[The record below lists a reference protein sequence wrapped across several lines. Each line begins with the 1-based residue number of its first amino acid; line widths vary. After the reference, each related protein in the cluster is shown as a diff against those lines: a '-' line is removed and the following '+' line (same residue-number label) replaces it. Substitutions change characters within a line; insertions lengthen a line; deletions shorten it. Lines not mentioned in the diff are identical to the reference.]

1 MTELYSWVTDNTRK
15 FMKKGYLTGQSVEE
29 RCEEISTA
37 FRNNLIKMGL
47 DEKTANELYE
57 EHSLYLAEG
66 LYSKSTPVW
75 VSYGNDRGLPI
86 ACYNSHVP
94 DNMDGIMYAAGEIGM
109 LTKLGGGTSAYLGDI
124 RPRGTPITGNGEAD
138 GPAHFARLY
147 NAVMQVARQGSRR
160 GYLAAYL
167 DATHPDIGEFL
178 KIGSD
183 SSDIQNI
190 TTGVCFSDLFMK
202 NAYQGVG
209 NASEVLAEFH
219 KARGH
224 TGYPYALFTD
234 NANRGRP
241 QVYKDLGLE
250 IKSSNLCMVG
260 SDRVVSSNGYL
271 TAKELY
277 ELDKELI
284 LFDGVKPVKASKMML
299 REKDADVY
307 TITLANG
314 MKHSVTKYHGI
325 PVVDG
330 KDSYIRKECKDLVIG
345 DKVLIQT
352 QKGLFGNLDM
362 QQEAFLLG
370 MYQSDGTQ
378 HKDTIMLDVWE
389 NDFDLID
396 EIQKSFNYIHY
407 KYGCDVYNIID
418 TGGVVVGSRNRTP
431 AQFVDCSISN
441 GTVAKKRLSS
451 KTLKKAL
458 NFEKGYIP
466 DWIWE
471 ANEATQWQYVRGL
484 LYADGAVHMS
494 SSNGAPIQLAYT
506 DISKKFLE
514 ELQILFQNL
523 GLQTSIRL
531 LRVGGET
538 LLPDGKGSQKYYTI
552 KDAYQ
557 LIVDNKNDALS
568 IEDNTGFLSRKGIV
582 LEDRE
587 YRDNTK
593 KAYEVVSIEYV
604 GKEDVYCPTVYTN
617 EHVFVAQGMLT
628 FNCNE
633 IMLPSTDDESFVCVL
648 SSMNLTKWNH
658 PKFAR
663 AVRVLIYFLDTVIYE
678 SIEKLKKL
686 REKHKY
692 HFLDRIERFLTR
704 HRALGMG
711 VLGWHH
717 LLQSKMIPFESR
729 DAARLNVE
737 VFKLL
742 QTESYAASKELAQ
755 WFGEPELLKGY
766 GMRNTTTM
774 AIAPTK
780 SSSFILGNV
789 SEGIQPELS
798 NCYLA
803 DLAKE
808 TVVVKNPYLEE
819 WLESV
824 GRNTVDVW
832 ESIQLHAGSIG
843 QFDWIPDHI
852 KDVFKTFPE
861 INPKAVIDQ
870 AATRQVYIDQGQSL
884 NLIFH
889 PDVTAGEIN
898 HLFYYAWQMGIKG
911 LYYQIG
917 MSAVQAHNT
926 KKLNMKTC
934 SSCEG

>member
-1 MTELYSWVTDNTRK
+1 MTELYSWVTENTRK

-29 RCEEISTA
+29 RCEELSSA
-37 FRNNLIKMGL
+37 FRKNLIKMGL
-47 DEKTANELYE
+47 DNKTANELYE

-94 DNMDGIMYAAGEIGM
+94 DSMDGIMYAAGEIGM
-109 LTKLGGGTSAYLGDI
+109 LTKLGGGTSAYLGSI

-167 DATHPDIGEFL
+167 DATHPDIREFL

-202 NAYQGVG
+202 NAYEGIN

-234 NANRGRP
+234 NANKGRP

-250 IKSSNLCMVG
+250 IKSSNL
-260 SDRVVSSNGYL
+260 
-271 TAKELY
+271 
-277 ELDKELI
+277 
-284 LFDGVKPVKASKMML
+284 
-299 REKDADVY
+299 
-307 TITLANG
+307 
-314 MKHSVTKYHGI
+314 
-325 PVVDG
+325 
-330 KDSYIRKECKDLVIG
+330 
-345 DKVLIQT
+345 
-352 QKGLFGNLDM
+352 
-362 QQEAFLLG
+362 
-370 MYQSDGTQ
+370 
-378 HKDTIMLDVWE
+378 
-389 NDFDLID
+389 
-396 EIQKSFNYIHY
+396 
-407 KYGCDVYNIID
+407 
-418 TGGVVVGSRNRTP
+418 
-431 AQFVDCSISN
+431 
-441 GTVAKKRLSS
+441 
-451 KTLKKAL
+451 
-458 NFEKGYIP
+458 
-466 DWIWE
+466 
-471 ANEATQWQYVRGL
+471 
-484 LYADGAVHMS
+484 
-494 SSNGAPIQLAYT
+494 
-506 DISKKFLE
+506 
-514 ELQILFQNL
+514 
-523 GLQTSIRL
+523 
-531 LRVGGET
+531 
-538 LLPDGKGSQKYYTI
+538 
-552 KDAYQ
+552 
-557 LIVDNKNDALS
+557 
-568 IEDNTGFLSRKGIV
+568 
-582 LEDRE
+582 
-587 YRDNTK
+587 
-593 KAYEVVSIEYV
+593 
-604 GKEDVYCPTVYTN
+604 
-617 EHVFVAQGMLT
+617 
-628 FNCNE
+628 CNE

-648 SSMNLTKWNH
+648 SSMNLTKWDH
-658 PKFAR
+658 PNFAR
-663 AVRVLIYFLDTVIYE
+663 AVRVLIYFLDTVVFE
-678 SIEKLKKL
+678 SIEKLKEL

-692 HFLDRIERFLTR
+692 HFLKRIERFLAR

-742 QTESYAASKELAQ
+742 KNESYAASKQLAE

-774 AIAPTK
+774 AVAPTK

-808 TVVVKNPYLEE
+808 TVVVKNHYLEK

-824 GRNTVDVW
+824 GKNTADVW
-832 ESIQLHAGSIG
+832 ESIQLQTGSISHFEWVP
-843 QFDWIPDHI
+843 QHI

-861 INPKAVIDQ
+861 INPKAVVDQ
-870 AATRQVYIDQGQSL
+870 AAARQAYIDQGQSL
-884 NLIFH
+884 NMIFH

-917 MSAVQAHNT
+917 MSAAQAHNT

-934 SSCEG
+934 VACES